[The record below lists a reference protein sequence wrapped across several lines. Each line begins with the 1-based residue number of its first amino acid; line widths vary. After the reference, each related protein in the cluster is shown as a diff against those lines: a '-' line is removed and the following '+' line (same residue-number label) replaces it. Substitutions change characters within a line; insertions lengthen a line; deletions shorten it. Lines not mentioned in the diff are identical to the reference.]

1 MYYIANIFFELELDG
16 SAGASLNEAF
26 SKNPYFKQLQFL
38 PLLFLSEEDTLLV
51 TEMPSESY
59 LKSLPFSNLPKIALL
74 DEPLEKGVLKSW
86 GSSQLISKWAK
97 EKNLNYLMPQ
107 MACCKNANSKLWNF
121 ERTQPLSHAKIAHSA
136 KELEGI
142 VSKWVLKTDQGFAG
156 RGHFIFDAGSILE
169 AIAFGSKQW
178 KRKVGVILEPWVE
191 RVCDFSSQWNI
202 SKVGD
207 IELIGLTKCLNN
219 ESGVYLGTETGEDDL
234 VFGEMLPFVNAHV
247 EYCRKYLKNIVVEG
261 FFGNLG
267 VDSMV
272 YKDMKTGHPALHPV
286 VEVNARMTMSAAILL
301 FHQKYQKEK
310 VTRIYYC
317 SDDSN
322 NTNLLP
328 DGFRRKLVIA

>member
-16 SAGASLNEAF
+16 CAGASLSEAF
-26 SKNPYFKQLQFL
+26 AKNPYFKQLQFL
-38 PLLFLSEEDTLLV
+38 PLLFLSKDDTLLV
-51 TEMPSESY
+51 TELPSDSY
-59 LKSLPFSNLPKIALL
+59 LQSLPLSDLPKIALL
-74 DEPLEKGVLKSW
+74 DDSLEKGDLKSW
-86 GSSQLISKWAK
+86 GASQLISKWAK
-97 EKNLNYLMPQ
+97 LKGLNYQMPQ

-121 ERTQPLSHAKIAHSA
+121 ERTQLLPRAKIAHSA

-142 VSKWVLKTDQGFAG
+142 QGQWVLKTDQGFAG
-156 RGHFIFDAGSILE
+156 RGHFVFNETSLKE
-169 AIAFGSKQW
+169 AIAFGNKQW
-178 KRKVGVILEPWVE
+178 KRKAGVILEPWVD

-202 SKVGD
+202 SKEGA
-207 IELIGLTKCLNN
+207 IELLGLTKCLNT
-219 ESGVYLGTETGEDDL
+219 ESGAYLGTETGEDAL
-234 VFGEMLPFVNAHV
+234 VFGEMLPYVDAHV
-247 EYCRKYLKNIVVEG
+247 EYCRKYLKNIVGEG

-272 YKDMKTGHPALHPV
+272 YRDRQTGQLALHPV

-317 SDDSN
+317 FDDSN
-322 NTNLLP
+322 KTNLLP